1 MSLEPNQPLV
11 PCHPSRPLQ
20 YAKEVAGSDLPAG
33 VKATCWALATFAD
46 NDTGEAWPKVKT
58 LAKAAGLSPRVVS
71 QHTGTAESAGY
82 LRKKR
87 RYDNSILYTITVPAA
102 EEATTP
108 THYVEVPEPPHWTAK
123 TVDGFNAEGQNADI

>member
-1 MSLEPNQPLV
+1 MSV
-11 PCHPSRPLQ
+11 PSEPSRPLQ
-20 YAKEVAGSDLPAG
+20 YGKAIAKSDLPSG

-58 LAKAAGLSPRVVS
+58 LAKAAGLSSRVVS

-87 RYDNSILYTITVPAA
+87 RYDNSVLYTITVPTS
-102 EEATTP
+102 EEAE
-108 THYVEVPEPPHWTAK
+108 THYPAVEAVQPGDWLADLA
-123 TVDGFNAEGQNADI
+123 DGFEHGGQGADN

>member
-1 MSLEPNQPLV
+1 
-11 PCHPSRPLQ
+11 LQ
-20 YAKEVAGSDLPAG
+20 YATAVAKSGLPSG

-58 LAKAAGLSPRVVS
+58 LAQAAGLSSRVVS

-87 RYDNSILYTITVPAA
+87 RHDNSIIYTITVPSA
-102 EEATTP
+102 EDCTLNPAPGEALA
-108 THYVEVPEPPHWTAK
+108 PPFWTED
-123 TVDGFNAEGQNADI
+123 TGDGFEVETPEA